1 MKKLLIAFALLGA
14 TASVYAAPASPPAET
29 EADCVVRT
37 TQVLLNHTNASAATA
52 AAYAKQSCKPD
63 SRGSK

>member
-14 TASVYAAPASPPAET
+14 TASVYAASPPAET